1 MDSGDLSLKEIF
13 EREWMTVRAFNVCV
27 NNGIESLSQLLK
39 VYQHPDS
46 FVQFR
51 NCGTKTEK
59 ELIEICEKYSS
70 FNNHDEKSKGT
81 NKDSGDLSLKEIAKR
96 ESMSVRAFNVC
107 VDNGIEFFSQLL
119 TIYRQSN
126 SFVQFRNCGTKT
138 EKELIEICKKYS
150 SFNKHEEV
158 PRETND
164 VTIEIADR
172 LSLFKKN
179 VLYRYLL
186 NSFDNLAVRARNGL
200 LSIVG
205 GDITGQAILNNVVL
219 KKIDFLEAKNIGKT
233 TLADLESFKSGSINF
248 IDQLS
253 KLDEALLNQEY
264 LKLICDSYYNEA
276 GKLIGD
282 NIDLFI
288 NEANKIKIFSLF
300 NFLNEHRYLFKSNSA
315 EVFNFVYSV
324 PFDSRMNMEVI
335 ANNMGL
341 TRERVRQIKIKLVSE
356 IKDNTSFIQS
366 LRPEDLSNYGFTE
379 DMDLMI
385 INESL
390 ANRLNESENVKY
402 NYLFYSIIFGE
413 LFKRT
418 HRTIGFDDTI
428 AKNKQIKRNAIF
440 KNSYIISLPI
450 YNSLNF
456 DVLIQDVFDKLT
468 DRITETYSIY
478 FEGYLKEFTSTHER
492 HLFTRIKNV
501 CEQILYYE
509 FDLVI
514 DPDGFLVF
522 TRNTKK
528 LNHEYI
534 ELILEENKRLMTV
547 DEIFEQLNIKYP
559 DLETTESSVRG
570 SLIKEKEKFF
580 YIGRT
585 STYGLKKWEY
595 EDETL
600 KGGTIRDIA
609 EEFLRQFDE
618 PKHIYDIT
626 KYVSKYRDTNE
637 KNIIS
642 NFKLE
647 GDNKRFILY
656 EGGFVGLLDKYYP
669 PEKLNFSMVKGFHF
683 TSERINSFKGKNIED
698 LIKVY
703 SQKYGYKRSQILSI
717 IESRQTSGELNLDEK
732 LNIL

>member
-1 MDSGDLSLKEIF
+1 MDSGDLSIREIY
-13 EREWMTVRAFNVCV
+13 EQEWMTVRAFNVCID
-27 NNGIESLSQLLK
+27 NGIKFLSQLLS
-39 VYQHPDS
+39 VY
-46 FVQFR
+46 
-51 NCGTKTEK
+51 K
-59 ELIEICEKYSS
+59 
-70 FNNHDEKSKGT
+70 
-81 NKDSGDLSLKEIAKR
+81 
-96 ESMSVRAFNVC
+96 
-107 VDNGIEFFSQLL
+107 
-119 TIYRQSN
+119 QSD

-150 SFNKHEEV
+150 FDEKPKATDNESGDLSLKEIYEREWMTVRAFNVCVSNGIESLSQLLTVYRLSDSFVQFRNCGSKTEGELIEICKKYSNPNKYEEIS
-158 PRETND
+158 RETID

-179 VLYRYLL
+179 ILYRYLL

-200 LSIVG
+200 LSIVDG
-205 GDITGQAILNNVVL
+205 EITGQAILNNVVL
-219 KKIDFLEAKNIGKT
+219 KKIDFLDAKNIGKT
-233 TLADLESFKSGSINF
+233 TLADLDSFKSGSINF
-248 IDQLS
+248 IDKLS

-264 LKLICDSYYNEA
+264 LKLICESYYNES

-300 NFLNEHRYLFKSNSA
+300 NFLNQQRFLFKSNST
-315 EVFNFVYSV
+315 EVFNYAYSIS
-324 PFDSRMNMEVI
+324 FGMRMNMDTI
-335 ANNMGL
+335 ANKMGI
-341 TRERVRQIKIKLVSE
+341 TRERVRQIKIKLSSQ
-356 IKDNTSFIQS
+356 IKDNTSFILS
-366 LRPEDLSNYGFTE
+366 LRPEDLSNYGFSEET
-379 DMDLMI
+379 DMMI
-385 INESL
+385 ISESF
-390 ANRLNESENVKY
+390 ANKLNETENVKY

-418 HRTIGFDDTI
+418 HRTIGFDETI
-428 AKNKQIKRNAIF
+428 AKNKQTKRNTIF
-440 KNSYIISLPI
+440 RNSYIISLPI

-456 DVLIQDVFDKLT
+456 DLLIQDVFDKLT

-478 FEGYLKEFTSTHER
+478 FEGYLKDFITIHER
-492 HLFTRIKNV
+492 LLFNRIKNV
-501 CEQILYYE
+501 CEQILYHE

-534 ELILEENKRLMTV
+534 ELILEEKKRLMTLE
-547 DEIFEQLNIKYP
+547 EIYEELSIRHP
-559 DLETTESSVRG
+559 DLETTENSVRG
-570 SLIKEKEKFF
+570 SLNKEKEKFF

-609 EEFLRQFDE
+609 EEFLKQFDE

-626 KYVSKYRDTNE
+626 KYVSKYRDTTE

-656 EGGFVGLLDKYYP
+656 EGGFVGLLNKYYS

-683 TSERINSFKGKNIED
+683 TTERLNKFKGRNIEI
-698 LIKVY
+698 LINEY
-703 SQKYGYKRSQILSI
+703 SHKYGYKRSQILSI
-717 IESRQTSGELNLDEK
+717 VEARQTSGELLMDEK
-732 LNIL
+732 QDII